1 MTTNPLYQGRCHC
14 GGVRFEARIDPAA
27 RRMAHC
33 FCRHCGVHPFA
44 KGREAERGGAFYV
57 VRMRGAH
64 EYLQL

>member
-1 MTTNPLYQGRCHC
+1 
-14 GGVRFEARIDPAA
+14 VRFEARIDPAA

-44 KGREAERGGAFYV
+44 KGREAEQGGAFYV